1 MDMGP
6 ARNIPGGHPKS
17 GITCYRLL
25 SEIFRQPGYLI
36 RNLNAAESHRSKKRE
51 QMGGADNPVNT
62 RGTRR
67 LCYVDCC
74 RFDSWSI
81 TLDFGISHL
90 VNSASVYYLLRP
102 PRDVTIRT
110 AAGIAI
116 IVVYFVLLT
125 PLALSYFRSLQVV
138 LTNPGYVPKASPGR
152 PSTTSSSAND
162 RTRHD
167 GPSTANN
174 RDTRTR
180 YQKDASSRNGYID
193 RGAVFGGRSSPP
205 TGLEHFYSRDIYEC
219 EIDGLPRW
227 CSSCNSWKP
236 DRSHHCREV
245 DRCVYKMDHYCPW
258 LALPSSLRLV
268 SSGRL
273 RSSWTTRIRS
283 YVFNLDIQGR
293 HKV

>member
-167 GPSTANN
+167 GQAQRTIETPALDTRKMHLQETDISTAAQSLGVGVLRQQGWNTS
-174 RDTRTR
+174 TREIFTNARLTGYPDGVRVATAGSLTEVIIAVRSTDVYTR
-180 YQKDASSRNGYID
+180 
-193 RGAVFGGRSSPP
+193 
-205 TGLEHFYSRDIYEC
+205 
-219 EIDGLPRW
+219 
-227 CSSCNSWKP
+227 
-236 DRSHHCREV
+236 
-245 DRCVYKMDHYCPW
+245 
-258 LALPSSLRLV
+258 
-268 SSGRL
+268 
-273 RSSWTTRIRS
+273 WTII
-283 YVFNLDIQGR
+283 VLG
-293 HKV
+293 